1 MGNVLATTALSSPPP
16 IIPPPPPPSSSSTGL
31 TSKETS
37 ENAENDSNPGTMED
51 LHRKCK
57 GLLLKMIK

>member
-16 IIPPPPPPSSSSTGL
+16 IIPPPPPSSTSTGL

-57 GLLLKMIK
+57 GLLLKMMK